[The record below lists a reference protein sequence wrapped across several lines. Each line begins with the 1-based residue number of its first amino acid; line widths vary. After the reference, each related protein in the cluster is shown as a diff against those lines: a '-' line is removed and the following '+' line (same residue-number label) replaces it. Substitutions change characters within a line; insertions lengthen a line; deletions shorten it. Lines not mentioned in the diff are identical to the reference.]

1 MDIGL
6 LILSEHNRSPCN
18 HPSWASSSDG
28 RCSIALTTIAGIV
41 AEESGSGPGFAWLR
55 FGNVRAFSCYWT
67 PNGDSAADRL
77 EAFNGFLDGLD
88 QVIRQGEKE
97 NETLLVSGD
106 FNAKSTNWGSS
117 VDDSKGEALESFA
130 ASLGL
135 WTNNVGS
142 HPTFQRGASSSVIDL
157 TFSGPGPYE
166 VVDWEVLDDYSGSDH
181 NYITFNLIPYSRT
194 LNDLHLGWAT
204 RKLDHA
210 AFSRKLDEGP
220 PVLEEPASVD
230 DAAEWLR
237 DMVLMANT
245 AERIA
250 FRETRKALR
259 VSIRKSQKLG
269 WAALCASVDNDPRG
283 VPYRIVSGRL
293 GRQPPGLAAIGRE
306 IEIADHLFPTMPII
320 NWQRVPMDSQVDP
333 NFPTTAT
340 KGYNLNHGNECPPIT
355 TEEVR
360 LTVSRL
366 SRGKATGLDG
376 IPNEMLSLIANR
388 SPDIFVRMYSRCLS
402 ESVFPARWK
411 RARLLLLHKG
421 PNKPVSNPSSFRPL
435 CMLDTTGKLFERIL
449 LLRLNDHLERA
460 GGLSTNQFGFRRGCS
475 TEDAINKSERLQ
487 TPWRR
492 WSTPHDAIDGW
503 MGAHGLQLA
512 RHKTEAIMLTKK
524 WAYRDPVFVVGGHTV
539 PLLRK
544 LRYLGLHL
552 DSHLS
557 FSGHFTTVSGK
568 ASQAALAI
576 GRLMPDLGGPS
587 QSKRTLLMSVVN
599 SRLLYACPT
608 WAERA
613 CKYAICRNLM
623 IRAQRTAALRVT
635 RAYRTVSAEAASF
648 LAGNPPGDL
657 LALERKRVRSKLDD
671 PDRADSKDEI
681 RRAERDI
688 LLAAWSNRWSRGV
701 RGAWTRTILPD
712 LIRWMKRC
720 PKDLTFHV
728 TQALTG
734 HGCFRY
740 YLHRMK
746 RASDAACLYC
756 QHPEDTAEHTIFD
769 CVHWDPLRLPV
780 KMFVGNRNITPGD
793 VQDLL
798 CGPSDVPFFEND
810 RLRAASQR
818 ATQSFYDMVDNILSC
833 KEHDERIA
841 EAERRANAV
850 AAAPTD

>member
-1 MDIGL
+1 MPRRVYGVHKRKAVHWWNHEIADLRAIC
-6 LILSEHNRSPCN
+6 IRNRRIYLRVVKRHGP
-18 HPSWASSSDG
+18 DG
-28 RCSIALTTIAGIV
+28 C
-41 AEESGSGPGFAWLR
+41 
-55 FGNVRAFSCYWT
+55 
-67 PNGDSAADRL
+67 
-77 EAFNGFLDGLD
+77 
-88 QVIRQGEKE
+88 
-97 NETLLVSGD
+97 
-106 FNAKSTNWGSS
+106 
-117 VDDSKGEALESFA
+117 
-130 ASLGL
+130 
-135 WTNNVGS
+135 
-142 HPTFQRGASSSVIDL
+142 
-157 TFSGPGPYE
+157 
-166 VVDWEVLDDYSGSDH
+166 
-181 NYITFNLIPYSRT
+181 
-194 LNDLHLGWAT
+194 
-204 RKLDHA
+204 
-210 AFSRKLDEGP
+210 
-220 PVLEEPASVD
+220 
-230 DAAEWLR
+230 
-237 DMVLMANT
+237 T
-245 AERIA
+245 AERIS
-250 FRETRKALR
+250 FREARKALR

-269 WAALCASVDNDPRG
+269 WTALCASVDNDPWG

-306 IEIADHLFPTMPII
+306 IEIADHLFPIMPII

-340 KGYNLNHGNECPPIT
+340 EGYNLNHGNECPPIT

-388 SPDIFVRMYSRCLS
+388 SPDIFVRMYRCLS

-421 PNKPVSNPSSFRPL
+421 PDKPVSNPSSFWPL

-449 LLRLNDHLERA
+449 LLRLNDHLERT

-475 TEDAINKSERLQ
+475 TEDAINKVLDLAKWDDHGPSRNQELCVLVALDVQ
-487 TPWRR
+487 NVFNSAPWKHVDEALRR
-492 WSTPHDAIDGW
+492 TGVPRYLLKIIWSYMEDRSITIRTSDGNSIDKPVTGGVPQGSVLGPTLWNVFYDDILRMDVPEGVQLVGFADDLALLAVGETSDTLEEVVNPTLDAIDGW

-512 RHKTEAIMLTKK
+512 WHKTEAIMLTKK
-524 WAYRDPVFVVGGHTV
+524 WAYRDPVFVVGGHAV

-557 FSGHFTTVSGK
+557 FGGHFTTISGK

-576 GRLMPDLGGPS
+576 GWLMPNLGGPS

-623 IRAQRTAALRVT
+623 IRAQRIAALRVT
-635 RAYRTVSAEAASF
+635 RAYRTVSVEAALF

-688 LLAAWSNRWSRGV
+688 LLAAWSNRWSRG
-701 RGAWTRTILPD
+701 
-712 LIRWMKRC
+712 
-720 PKDLTFHV
+720 
-728 TQALTG
+728 ALTG

-746 RASDAACLYC
+746 RAPDAACLYC
-756 QHPEDTAEHTIFD
+756 QHPEDTAEHMIFD
-769 CVHWDPLRLPV
+769 CAHWDPLRLPV

-798 CGPSDVPFFEND
+798 CGPSDVPFIEND
-810 RLRAASQR
+810 RLQAASQR
-818 ATQSFYDMVDNILSC
+818 ATQFFYDMVDNILSC

-841 EAERRANAV
+841 EAEQRANAV

>member
-1 MDIGL
+1 M
-6 LILSEHNRSPCN
+6 SEVRNQELCVLV
-18 HPSWASSSDG
+18 
-28 RCSIALTTIAGIV
+28 ALDV
-41 AEESGSGPGFAWLR
+41 Q
-55 FGNVRAFSCYWT
+55 N
-67 PNGDSAADRL
+67 
-77 EAFNGFLDGLD
+77 AFNSAPW
-88 QVIRQGEKE
+88 KH
-97 NETLLVSGD
+97 
-106 FNAKSTNWGSS
+106 
-117 VDDSKGEALESFA
+117 VDEAL
-130 ASLGL
+130 
-135 WTNNVGS
+135 
-142 HPTFQRGASSSVIDL
+142 R
-157 TFSGPGPYE
+157 
-166 VVDWEVLDDYSGSDH
+166 
-181 NYITFNLIPYSRT
+181 R
-194 LNDLHLGWAT
+194 
-204 RKLDHA
+204 
-210 AFSRKLDEGP
+210 
-220 PVLEEPASVD
+220 
-230 DAAEWLR
+230 
-237 DMVLMANT
+237 
-245 AERIA
+245 
-250 FRETRKALR
+250 
-259 VSIRKSQKLG
+259 
-269 WAALCASVDNDPRG
+269 RG
-283 VPYRIVSGRL
+283 VPRYLLKIIRSYMEDRSITIRTSDGNSIDIPVTGGVPQGSVL
-293 GRQPPGLAAIGRE
+293 G
-306 IEIADHLFPTMPII
+306 PT
-320 NWQRVPMDSQVDP
+320 
-333 NFPTTAT
+333 
-340 KGYNLNHGNECPPIT
+340 L
-355 TEEVR
+355 
-360 LTVSRL
+360 
-366 SRGKATGLDG
+366 
-376 IPNEMLSLIANR
+376 
-388 SPDIFVRMYSRCLS
+388 
-402 ESVFPARWK
+402 
-411 RARLLLLHKG
+411 
-421 PNKPVSNPSSFRPL
+421 
-435 CMLDTTGKLFERIL
+435 
-449 LLRLNDHLERA
+449 
-460 GGLSTNQFGFRRGCS
+460 
-475 TEDAINKSERLQ
+475 
-487 TPWRR
+487 
-492 WSTPHDAIDGW
+492 DAIDGW

-576 GRLMPDLGGPS
+576 GRLMPNLGGPS

-623 IRAQRTAALRVT
+623 IRAQRIAALRVT
-635 RAYRTVSAEAASF
+635 RAYRTVSAEAALF

-746 RASDAACLYC
+746 RAPDAACLYC

-769 CVHWDPLRLPV
+769 CAHWDPLRLPV

-798 CGPSDVPFFEND
+798 CGPSDVPFIEND

-833 KEHDERIA
+833 KEHYERIA